1 MRLALALAAGIG
13 LAAFAGTTQAQE
25 RKKQDRPRLDAAF
38 FERMDSNKDGVIT
51 LDELPEERR
60 ERAKQLIERLDADKD
75 GKVTRKEFDAA
86 IDQVR
91 PRGDTQDE
99 PKPPGRPEGAPPEG
113 QRRPGEPGRPGD
125 QPTPG
130 QPPGPGQGGRPP
142 FGFGGPDLFR
152 ALDTDSDGKLSK
164 DELAKA
170 VDALMK
176 HDKNGDGQLTPDELA
191 EGIRGPG
198 RPGDG
203 RFPPGAPGAPG
214 EGPGRFIEGMI
225 QRTDKNGDGKLS
237 KDEVPE
243 LLRNRFDEMDGN
255 SDGFLDKEEL
265 AKNGERLRERMRE
278 QGGRPPG
285 FPGRPDGA
293 AAGAPGRPGSD
304 ANLGANRE
312 RVANMLREHDKD
324 ADGRISAKE
333 FGEDRADQFKRI
345 DANGDGYVTP
355 DELARSLAPR
365 DGDQPAGGRRRPEAP
380 AEKKDEP
387 KKDEPKKD

>member
-13 LAAFAGTTQAQE
+13 LASVAGTLPAQE

-38 FERMDSNKDGVIT
+38 FERMDTNKDGVVT

-75 GKVTRKEFDAA
+75 GKVTRKEFDAS

-91 PRGDTQDE
+91 PRGESPDAS
-99 PKPPGRPEGAPPEG
+99 KPPGRPDGAPPEG
-113 QRRPGEPGRPGD
+113 QRRPGEPGRPSE

-130 QPPGPGQGGRPP
+130 QPPGPGPVGRPP

-203 RFPPGAPGAPG
+203 RFPPEAPGAPG
-214 EGPGRFIEGMI
+214 DGPGRFVEGMI
-225 QRTDKNGDGKLS
+225 QRADKDGDGKLS

-243 LLRNRFDEMDGN
+243 LLRSRFDDMDGN
-255 SDGFLDKEEL
+255 KDGYLDKEEL
-265 AKNGERLRERMRE
+265 AKSGERLRERMRE
-278 QGGRPPG
+278 QGGAPPG
-285 FPGRPDGA
+285 FGGRPG
-293 AAGAPGRPGSD
+293 AGAPGRPGGD

-312 RVANMLREHDKD
+312 RVATMLREHDKD

-333 FGEDRADQFKRI
+333 FGEDRAEQFKQI
-345 DANGDGYVTP
+345 DANADGFLTP
-355 DELARSLAPR
+355 DEVARGLGAR
-365 DGDQPAGGRRRPEAP
+365 DRDQPAGERRRPDAP
-380 AEKKDEP
+380 AEKKPET
-387 KKDEPKKD
+387 KKEDAEKN